1 MEPSTYAVC
10 QAAKWLK
17 SSVERLSGNSE
28 YAPFWSPTS
37 PRNGVEKRPLS
48 TYCATQTVPTCSSG
62 YFPDSLWKGYSQML
76 DFRVTAFYEVRW
88 VPDGYVVCASS
99 FGCAPRGM
107 STMTGMRRFEARRS

>member
-37 PRNGVEKRPLS
+37 PRNGVQKRHLVNVLRHPNRANLLVRLFSRQSLEGS
-48 TYCATQTVPTCSSG
+48 TLA
-62 YFPDSLWKGYSQML
+62 M
-76 DFRVTAFYEVRW
+76 
-88 VPDGYVVCASS
+88 
-99 FGCAPRGM
+99 
-107 STMTGMRRFEARRS
+107 